1 MITDSI
7 YVCLAKMTGRRFQE
21 EVHKTGYQ
29 EYAKAIEGG
38 EFLVLDMGY
47 SMG

>member
-1 MITDSI
+1 M
-7 YVCLAKMTGRRFQE
+7 VKRKLQE